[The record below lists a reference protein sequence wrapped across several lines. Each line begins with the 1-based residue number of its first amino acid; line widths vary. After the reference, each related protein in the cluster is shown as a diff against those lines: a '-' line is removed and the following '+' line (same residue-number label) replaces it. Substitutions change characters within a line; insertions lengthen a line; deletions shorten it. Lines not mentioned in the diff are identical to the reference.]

1 MAHATSNPSPRP
13 QHACNSRAVRL
24 SERVNRVARRARREL
39 EPLAC
44 SAPAHRPR
52 GERDLLITAG
62 AIAVSLT
69 SLALL
74 TRVARRPLPSRLD
87 VATTRL
93 LQRRHS
99 QRVTRAMVLI
109 SAPGFAPLQ
118 HALTVG
124 TALNLWA
131 FGQRREALFT
141 MLTMGAGSIT
151 GVIKIA
157 VGRPRPDPTYMRAI
171 FQFRDKSF
179 PSGHCTHYAAF
190 YGYLFYLTRRCMRPS
205 PLRTLILATCATLV
219 LLVAPSRVYL
229 GHHWSSDTVAG
240 DLVGLTYLFA
250 LIEAYETLGVH
261 EGLHR

>member
-1 MAHATSNPSPRP
+1 
-13 QHACNSRAVRL
+13 
-24 SERVNRVARRARREL
+24 VARQARREL

-44 SAPAHRPR
+44 PVPAHRPR
-52 GERDLLITAG
+52 GERDLLVTG
-62 AIAVSLT
+62 AALAASLT
-69 SLALL
+69 GLALL

-124 TALNLWA
+124 TALDLWA
-131 FGQRREALFT
+131 FGHRREALFT

-205 PLRTLILATCATLV
+205 PLRTLILTTCATLV

-229 GHHWSSDTVAG
+229 GHHWTSDTLAG